1 MNLLAHSSFSK
12 RMLWAITLG
21 IVLAIGAFAP
31 GLASADEDKQ
41 DAAVTIAGGE
51 ISVSNTAAL
60 DLTDSDGDDPNWSE
74 DAQLVGDVTSGIVVQ
89 DHRGTAAGWYVTVES
104 SNFAGQGDI
113 ASESISAEN
122 FSVKVDN
129 LARTSGQAIDEE
141 EGPVSSISSYTAID
155 SAVTLASAG
164 EDYGMGTYSFD
175 ADYQLEIPALQL
187 AGEYEATVTYTLY
200 GSEVSSF

>member
-1 MNLLAHSSFSK
+1 MNLLAHSGFSK

-21 IVLAIGAFAP
+21 IVIAMGAFAP
-31 GLASADEDKQ
+31 GLASADEDEQ
-41 DAAVTIAGGE
+41 DAAVTIVGGV

-60 DLTDSDGDDPNWSE
+60 DLTDNDGDDPNWSE

-104 SNFAGQGDI
+104 SSFEGQGDI

-122 FSVKVDN
+122 FSVKVEN
-129 LARTSGQAIDEE
+129 LARISGQAIDAD
-141 EGPVSSISSYTAID
+141 EGPASSISSYTSID
-155 SAVTLASAG
+155 NAVTLVSAG
-164 EDYGMGTYSFD
+164 ADYGMGTYSFD

-187 AGEYEATVTYTLY
+187 AGAYSATVTYTLY